1 MVVRRSSIGSD
12 RFGVV
17 GSEMSMDFGAPAD
30 DPKAFRNICRDR
42 TCTRATLNRL
52 FDGRL
57 PQSQSALRPAGILK
71 DLLKPD
77 KDKETK
83 SSWKV
88 ILIHLHGCLIYL
100 CILCSSHAYCQ
111 PVQNVPF

>member
-1 MVVRRSSIGSD
+1 
-12 RFGVV
+12 
-17 GSEMSMDFGAPAD
+17 MSMDFGAPAD
-30 DPKAFRNICRDR
+30 DPKVFRNICRDR
-42 TCTRATLNRL
+42 TCTRAPLNRL

-57 PQSQSALRPAGILK
+57 PQSQSALRSAGILK

-88 ILIHLHGCLIYL
+88 ILIRVHSCLIYL
-100 CILCSSHAYCQ
+100 CILCSPLACCQ
-111 PVQNVPF
+111 SVQNVPF